1 MPIKLIARYCRKRN
15 AKRMLHLTKIPP
27 KKPENLAIRSNPVS
41 ASAHRWL
48 GARAS
53 LLTGCLRDTLRPRAC
68 ICILQFCICIVRLAA
83 RRGFLMWLFPKGR
96 TTRCRNPG
104 TLGQNTNTSEKIEIT
119 NNNVKTRNVKKK
131 VKRENWN
138 YKYRRENQ

>member
-1 MPIKLIARYCRKRN
+1 
-15 AKRMLHLTKIPP
+15 MLHLTKIPP

-68 ICILQFCICIVRLAA
+68 ICILQFCICICTV
-83 RRGFLMWLFPKGR
+83 G
-96 TTRCRNPG
+96 C
-104 TLGQNTNTSEKIEIT
+104 
-119 NNNVKTRNVKKK
+119 KTRVSNVTLPQRQNHEMPQSWHLGAKYKY
-131 VKRENWN
+131 KREN
-138 YKYRRENQ
+138 

>member
-15 AKRMLHLTKIPP
+15 AKRMLYLAKIPP

-68 ICILQFCICIVRLAA
+68 ICILQFFICIVRFWTIP
-83 RRGFLMWLFPKGR
+83 RNFKFPTKR
-96 TTRCRNPG
+96 PLG
-104 TLGQNTNTSEKIEIT
+104 TLDDLRVPSQFKMLNFDCWCLWESKATHIVGLFDNLLKF
-119 NNNVKTRNVKKK
+119 
-131 VKRENWN
+131 
-138 YKYRRENQ
+138 